1 MEIVNKGDMLIYSS
15 GRECFV
21 TGVKEELFHAEI
33 LRTIYLSDNALFI
46 MDSTD
51 RLSDWVILPLP
62 EYIYTP
68 TLEIGG
74 GVVGV
79 GE

>member
-21 TGVKEELFHAEI
+21 TDVKEELFHADI
-33 LRTIYLSDNALFI
+33 LRTIYLSDNASFM

-51 RLSDWVILPLP
+51 RLSDWGIVKVIKHD
-62 EYIYTP
+62 
-68 TLEIGG
+68 
-74 GVVGV
+74 
-79 GE
+79 